1 MLLYSLDI
9 PLFSK
14 ILQILKLD
22 DHLQIDNF
30 KTVVSESVFVD
41 EKEKISAKNIL
52 QIADYFNKENDEI
65 WNKWIELHL
74 KGTDIKFPK

>member
-1 MLLYSLDI
+1 M
-9 PLFSK
+9 
-14 ILQILKLD
+14 KLD

-30 KTVVSESVFVD
+30 KKVVRESVFVD

-74 KGTDIKFPK
+74 KGTNIMFPK

>member
-1 MLLYSLDI
+1 M
-9 PLFSK
+9 
-14 ILQILKLD
+14 KLD

-30 KTVVSESVFVD
+30 KKVVRESVFVD

-52 QIADYFNKENDEI
+52 QIADYFNKENDEL

>member
-1 MLLYSLDI
+1 M
-9 PLFSK
+9 
-14 ILQILKLD
+14 KLD

-30 KTVVSESVFVD
+30 KKVVRESVFVD

>member
-1 MLLYSLDI
+1 M
-9 PLFSK
+9 
-14 ILQILKLD
+14 KLD

-52 QIADYFNKENDEI
+52 QIADYFNKENDEL